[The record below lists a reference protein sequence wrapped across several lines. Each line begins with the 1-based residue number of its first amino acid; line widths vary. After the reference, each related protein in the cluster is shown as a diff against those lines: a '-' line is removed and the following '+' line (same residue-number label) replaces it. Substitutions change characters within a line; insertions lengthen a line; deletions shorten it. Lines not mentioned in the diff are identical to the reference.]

1 MSENDKG
8 DVIILIKDEG
18 RIMAPQRIMKSQ
30 IKDLKKTL
38 KRLNKTV
45 VEISEGKLKNIYI
58 RGT

>member
-1 MSENDKG
+1 
-8 DVIILIKDEG
+8 
-18 RIMAPQRIMKSQ
+18 MAPQRIMKSQ

>member
-18 RIMAPQRIMKSQ
+18 RIMAPQRIMKTQ

-45 VEISEGKLKNIYI
+45 VEISEGKLENIYI